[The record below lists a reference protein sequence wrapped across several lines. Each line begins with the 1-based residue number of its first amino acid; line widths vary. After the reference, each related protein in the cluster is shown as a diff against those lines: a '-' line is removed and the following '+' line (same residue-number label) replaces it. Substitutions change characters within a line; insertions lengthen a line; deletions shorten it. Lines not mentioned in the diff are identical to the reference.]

1 MALKILQ
8 NFLLA
13 LSTILLSSMKFL
25 EDFNHPKN
33 IRFKSFEKAL
43 TIADQRDLKTIVET
57 GVARGKIKFFFIKKF
72 NWKDGMSTLLF
83 SEYAKYKNGHLHAC
97 DIEKKNVDNAKYF
110 SKKNKNFCS
119 FYVDDSINFLKKFQN
134 EINFLYLDS
143 LDGQM
148 PGANEHQ
155 LAEFKAA
162 EKNLSENCLILLD
175 DKGSKTKLSSNYMQ
189 KNGLKII
196 NETDNQL
203 LFSY

>member
-1 MALKILQ
+1 MVLKILQ

-13 LSTILLSSMKFL
+13 LNIILSSSMKFL
-25 EDFNHPKN
+25 EDFKHPKN

-72 NWKDGMSTLLF
+72 NWKDGMSTLFF
-83 SEYAKYKNGHLHAC
+83 SEYAK
-97 DIEKKNVDNAKYF
+97 KKNVDNAKYF

>member
-1 MALKILQ
+1 
-8 NFLLA
+8 
-13 LSTILLSSMKFL
+13 MKFL

-72 NWKDGMSTLLF
+72 NWKDGMSTLLL

-162 EKNLSENCLILLD
+162 EKYLSENCIILLD

>member
-1 MALKILQ
+1 
-8 NFLLA
+8 
-13 LSTILLSSMKFL
+13 MKFL
-25 EDFNHPKN
+25 ESFNHPKN

-43 TIADQRDLKTIVET
+43 TIADQRNLKTFVET
-57 GVARGKIKFFFIKKF
+57 GVARGKIKFFFIKKY

-97 DIEKKNVDNAKYF
+97 DIERKNVENAKYF
-110 SKKNKNFCS
+110 CKKNRNFCS
-119 FYVDDSINFLKKFQN
+119 FYIEDSINFLKKFQN

-155 LAEFKAA
+155 LEEFKAA

-175 DKGSKTKLSSNYMQ
+175 DKGSKTKLSSNYMK

>member
-1 MALKILQ
+1 MEQKILQ
-8 NFLLA
+8 NFLSA
-13 LSTILLSSMKFL
+13 QNIILLSKMKFL
-25 EDFNHPKN
+25 DSFNNPKN

-43 TIADQRDLKTIVET
+43 TIADQRDLKTVVET

-83 SEYAKYKNGHLHAC
+83 SEYVKYKNGHLHAC
-97 DIEKKNVDNAKYF
+97 DIEKQNINNTKHFCKQNI
-110 SKKNKNFCS
+110 NFCS
-119 FYVDDSINFLKKFQN
+119 FYIDDSINFLKKFQSK
-134 EINFLYLDS
+134 IDFLYLDS

-155 LAEFKAA
+155 LSEFKAA
-162 EKNLSENCLILLD
+162 EKKLSENCLILLD
-175 DKGSKTKLSSNYMQ
+175 DKGSKTKLSSVYMQ